1 MGTIEVAYELKD
13 VADVMVAS
21 ENAVISDGWPYGK
34 ILESFNS
41 GNAVELG
48 KLIVDKYYESNRY
61 GLPMSMISLKQIGS
75 VTEAIKTQ
83 GNVLEAI
90 NNTVVYERH
99 GEKWN
104 GSHGLAIYFP
114 RDVLNFESNYNRIN
128 FATETGW
135 SGFLSRYY
143 EDVDVKEIE
152 IRANAKQC
160 FDKNYVDTYD
170 LFQRLL
176 KNEEFKK

>member
-13 VADVMVAS
+13 IAAVMVAS

-41 GNAVELG
+41 GNTIEFG

-99 GEKWN
+99 GAKWN

-114 RDVLNFESNYNRIN
+114 KKDLDLKYKYNNFSID
-128 FATETGW
+128 TGW
-135 SGFLSRYY
+135 GDFLINYY
-143 EDVDVKEIE
+143 KTTDTARGKT
-152 IRANAKQC
+152 QQY
-160 FDKNYVDTYD
+160 FDANYVDTYD
-170 LFQRLL
+170 LFERLL